1 MSAASSRSCPPSEDQ
16 APVCN
21 SHAPLGTA
29 EATKRN
35 EVRRNPRTAFLVL
48 ARAGSQ
54 MQTATSTF
62 SLAGSG
68 PAAGDTPTKAVAVD
82 GVGELS
88 KSVPQ
93 CGRLDETA
101 KMKSGRLREA
111 TPGDAGTS
119 SSARAPAQGG
129 GTTPSSSRPPRRAT
143 GVGRVEPTILF
154 PEP

>member
-1 MSAASSRSCPPSEDQ
+1 MSAAPPTKLPAVRRPGSGLQLPRSPRHRRGHE
-16 APVCN
+16 
-21 SHAPLGTA
+21 
-29 EATKRN
+29 

-54 MQTATSTF
+54 MRTATSTF

-68 PAAGDTPTKAVAVD
+68 PAAGDTPTKALAVD
-82 GVGELS
+82 GVGVLS
-88 KSVPQ
+88 KSVPR